1 VSFFDQFTR
10 SAWRLEVQPFY
21 QPDAEEFGRWQRG
34 VAAISDMR
42 ARWLKQ
48 VADATAAGRYV
59 GRVLVVSLP
68 LSDYWQWRLETA
80 RSHVA
85 AGEDIRVA
93 VVDYAPVLA
102 QLDTDFWLL
111 DDTSA
116 RVLAYSPDGRLLDVV
131 EEHRPKV
138 LRRCRHDRDLAMAP
152 SVPLQEIPQ
161 PA

>member
-1 VSFFDQFTR
+1 MSFFDQFEQ

-21 QPDAEEFGRWQRG
+21 QPDAEEFSRWQQG
-34 VAAISDMR
+34 VTASSDMR
-42 ARWLKQ
+42 AWWVEQ
-48 VADATAAGRYV
+48 VAVATAAGRYV

-68 LSDYWQWRLETA
+68 LSPYWQWRLETA
-80 RSHVA
+80 REHVA
-85 AGEDIRVA
+85 AGEDIRIA

-116 RVLAYSPDGRLLDVV
+116 RVLAYSPDGRFLDNV

-152 SVPLQEIPQ
+152 SVPLQEFLL